1 MSQVE
6 LTNVLIGIIIALIS
20 FVSNRLIKKI
30 DSFEKSIQNILLSDL
45 ENKKDIEN
53 IKEDVVKH
61 EVRINKLEKVA

>member
-1 MSQVE
+1 MTQVE
-6 LTNVLIGIIIALIS
+6 LTNVLIGVIIALIT

-30 DSFEKSIQNILLSDL
+30 DSFEKSIQNILMSDL
-45 ENKKDIEN
+45 ENKKDIVN